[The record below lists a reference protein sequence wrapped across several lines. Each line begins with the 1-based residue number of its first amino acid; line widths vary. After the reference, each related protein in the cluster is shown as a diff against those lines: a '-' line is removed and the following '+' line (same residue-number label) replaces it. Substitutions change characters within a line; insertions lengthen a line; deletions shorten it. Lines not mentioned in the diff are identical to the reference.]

1 MPRRQGSPNKQPKK
15 RPSEREKRQTDDPN
29 HGTKST
35 PQKRGGIT
43 VWPKRPPQK

>member
-1 MPRRQGSPNKQPKK
+1 MPRPKGSPNSKQPKQ
-15 RPSEREKRQTDDPN
+15 PTEREKNQANNPN
-29 HGTKST
+29 NGTKST